1 MTTSRTASAIEQILT
16 EDLIAYAR
24 NARTH
29 SPEQVAQLAW
39 SIHEFGFNNPVLID
53 EHNQIIAG
61 HGRVMAAKQL
71 ELQTV
76 PCIRLLWLNDA
87 QRRAYILA
95 DNKLAENSGWDMA
108 MLESE
113 LADLAEFDIDAALLG
128 FDFAENV
135 ADQPEQKPAAVETSE
150 VNDVFWINITGP
162 LKNQH
167 QALDRLRAVMAD
179 LEPVTVTLGTVS
191 RG

>member
-1 MTTSRTASAIEQILT
+1 MTNRTAKKIEQILT

-29 SPEQVAQLAW
+29 SPEQIAQIAK
-39 SIHEFGFNNPVLID
+39 SIETFGFNNPVLID

-71 ELQTV
+71 NLDTV
-76 PCIRLLWLNDA
+76 PCIRLLWLDDA
-87 QRRAYILA
+87 KRRAFILA
-95 DNKLAENSGWDMA
+95 DNKIAENSGWDQA
-108 MLESE
+108 LLESE
-113 LADLAEFDIDAALLG
+113 LEDLAALDIDALLMG
-128 FDFAENV
+128 FDFPEELQNP
-135 ADQPEQKPAAVETSE
+135 QPEPKPPAVETSE

-167 QALDRLRAVMAD
+167 TALDRLRSVMAD

>member
-1 MTTSRTASAIEQILT
+1 MIKRTATKIEQILT

-29 SPEQVAQLAW
+29 SPEQVTQIAN
-39 SIHEFGFNNPVLID
+39 SIEAFGFNNPVLID
-53 EHNQIIAG
+53 EHNQIVAG

-71 ELQTV
+71 QQETV
-76 PCIRLLWLNDA
+76 PCIRLLWLTEA

-95 DNKLAENSGWDMA
+95 DNKIAENSGWDQA

-113 LADLAEFDIDAALLG
+113 LEDLAAFDIDAALMG
-128 FDFAENV
+128 FEFPDEFQNA
-135 ADQPEQKPAAVETSE
+135 QPEPKPSAVDTTE

-167 QALDRLRAVMAD
+167 QALDRLRSVMTD
-179 LEPVTVTLGTVS
+179 LEPVTVALGTVS

>member
-1 MTTSRTASAIEQILT
+1 MTTRAAKNIEQIAT

-29 SPEQVAQLAW
+29 GPEQVVQIAN
-39 SIHEFGFNNPVLID
+39 SIDTFGFNNPILID
-53 EHNQIIAG
+53 QHTQIIAG

-71 ELQTV
+71 GLETV
-76 PCIRLLWLNDA
+76 PCIRLTHLTDA

-95 DNKLAENSGWDMA
+95 DNKIAENSGWDQA

-113 LADLAEFDIDAALLG
+113 LEDLAALDIDAALMG
-128 FDFAENV
+128 FDFDDEP
-135 ADQPEQKPAAVETSE
+135 ADNQPAQTPAAVETSE

-167 QALDRLRAVMAD
+167 QALDRLRTVLAD
-179 LEPVTVTLGTVS
+179 LEPVTVTLGTIS

>member
-1 MTTSRTASAIEQILT
+1 MTVRTATNIEQMPT

-29 SPEQVAQLAW
+29 SVEQVAQISK
-39 SIHEFGFNNPVLID
+39 SIQEFGFTNPVLID

-71 ELQTV
+71 DLPTV
-76 PCIRLLWLNDA
+76 PCIRLLWLTDA
-87 QRRAYILA
+87 QRRAFILA
-95 DNKLAENSGWDMA
+95 DNRIAENSGWDQA
-108 MLESE
+108 MLDSE
-113 LADLAEFDIDAALLG
+113 LEDLAELDFDISLIG
-128 FDFAENV
+128 FDFPEELQPTYQ
-135 ADQPEQKPAAVETSE
+135 DQAPPAVETSE

-167 QALDRLRAVMAD
+167 EALDRLRSVMSD
-179 LEPVTVTLGTVS
+179 LEPVTVALGTVS

>member
-1 MTTSRTASAIEQILT
+1 MSNRTAKKIEQVAT

-29 SPEQVAQLAW
+29 SAEQVQQIAT
-39 SIHEFGFNNPVLID
+39 SIETFGFNNPILID

-71 ELQTV
+71 GLDTV
-76 PCIRLLWLNDA
+76 PCIRLLWLDDA
-87 QRRAYILA
+87 HRRAYILA
-95 DNKLAENSGWDMA
+95 DNKIAENSGWDQA

-113 LADLAEFDIDAALLG
+113 LEDLAALDIDAMLLG
-128 FDFAENV
+128 FDF
-135 ADQPEQKPAAVETSE
+135 PEELQNAKPAAAKPAVETAE

-167 QALDRLRAVMAD
+167 QALDKLREVMAS
-179 LEPVTVTLGTVS
+179 LEPVTVTLGTIS

>member
-1 MTTSRTASAIEQILT
+1 MTVRTATNIEQMPT

-29 SPEQVAQLAW
+29 SVEQVAQISK
-39 SIHEFGFNNPVLID
+39 SIQEFGFTNPVLID

-71 ELQTV
+71 DLPTV
-76 PCIRLLWLNDA
+76 PCIRLLWLTDA
-87 QRRAYILA
+87 QRRAFILA
-95 DNKLAENSGWDMA
+95 DNRIAENSGWDQA
-108 MLESE
+108 MLDSE
-113 LADLAEFDIDAALLG
+113 LEDLAELDFDISLIG
-128 FDFAENV
+128 FDFPEELQPT
-135 ADQPEQKPAAVETSE
+135 DQDQAPPAVETSE

-167 QALDRLRAVMAD
+167 EALDRLRSVMSD
-179 LEPVTVTLGTVS
+179 LEPVTVALGTVS